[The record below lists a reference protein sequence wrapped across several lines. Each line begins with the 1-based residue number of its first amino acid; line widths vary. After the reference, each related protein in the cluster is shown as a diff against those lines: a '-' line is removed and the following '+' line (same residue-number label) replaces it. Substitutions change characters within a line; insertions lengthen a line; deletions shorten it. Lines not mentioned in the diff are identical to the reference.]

1 MASVQYSEITCKSAL
16 NRVQGMPFKWSL
28 NPYVGCVHACQY
40 CYARAYYAL
49 AEHGNGGRDF
59 ETRIL
64 VKSNIPSVLR
74 RELRRPSWNGEMVA
88 MGTATDPYQ
97 PAEGRFRLTRQ
108 IIEALRDHANPMS
121 LVTKSPMVF
130 RDIDLL
136 SELSRQTEVRVYF
149 TITTVDT
156 TLWRALEPGTANPW
170 KRLMVMRRL
179 NDAGIPAGVI
189 LAPILPG
196 ITDSVE
202 SISAVVKAAA
212 DHGATFFT
220 ASPLRL
226 GATVREHYLD
236 FIEREFPELSERY
249 ARAYRRQNAPE
260 EYQQKLN
267 QRVRRIQDEH
277 GLPLQSLRG
286 RSGAMEGTSG
296 LPPRRAQIELPLW
309 HDTDTS
315 SVPEQPALIS

>member
-1 MASVQYSEITCKSAL
+1 MASVEYAEITCKSAL

-40 CYARAYYAL
+40 CYARAYYVL
-49 AEHGNGGRDF
+49 AEHGSGGRDF

-64 VKSNIPSVLR
+64 VKSNFATLLR
-74 RELRRPSWNGEMVA
+74 QELRRPSWAGEMVA
-88 MGTATDPYQ
+88 LGTATDAYQ
-97 PAEGRFRLTRQ
+97 PAEGRFRLTRRV
-108 IIEALRDHANPMS
+108 IEALRDHANPLS

-130 RDIDLL
+130 RDIDVL
-136 SELSRQTEVRVYF
+136 SDVARQTDVRVYF

-156 TLWRALEPGTANPW
+156 SLWHTLEPGTANPW
-170 KRLMVMRRL
+170 KRLLVMQRL
-179 NDAGIPAGVI
+179 NEAGIPAGVI

-202 SISAVVKAAA
+202 SIHAVVKAAA
-212 DHGATFFT
+212 DHGASFFT

-236 FIEREFPELSERY
+236 FIDREFPDLSDRY
-249 ARAYRRQNAPE
+249 LQAYRRQHAPE
-260 EYQQKLN
+260 DYRKKLDE
-267 QRVRRIQDEH
+267 RVRRIQDEQ

-286 RSGAMEGTSG
+286 RSGALEGAG
-296 LPPRRAQIELPLW
+296 GPPPRRIQMTLPLW
-309 HDTDTS
+309 HDTDAS
-315 SVPEQPALIS
+315 LADKYPALIS